1 MMIHGVVTASN
12 VRSMAGNMWHIQTF
26 GMYIMYILSQVE
38 HKGRHQSLKRPLAAP
53 VIDDDEDDE
62 AFFNRVLP
70 TTCKRRNF
78 KTTTDGTT
86 QFMPTISFD

>member
-38 HKGRHQSLKRPLAAP
+38 HKGRHQSLKRPLAPP

-78 KTTTDGTT
+78 KTTTDHPAHADD
-86 QFMPTISFD
+86 FV